1 MRNMKY
7 KILVLLTAIALLTSC
22 GKDWLDINNDPNQ
35 PDKPYIT
42 LLLPGIQY
50 DISDYLSSGYM
61 NLGYI
66 TGVYVH
72 QISSRESI
80 DQYGIAPDDAE
91 GYWELLYSRPLTD
104 LDLVIEV
111 GTENDYMKYVGIAK
125 VLKAYVY
132 SQMVDIW
139 GDIPYSEVNNIDII
153 APVFDDDAAIYA
165 ELFDMID
172 EGIAAMQN
180 TASENLF
187 EPGLD
192 DLIYNGDMSKWIKAA
207 NTLKLKL
214 YNQVRETTLWDAAA
228 VNTLLAGDLIE
239 AGDDFMMYFGTTNNP
254 ENRNPAMADEYSGSQ
269 ISTYLSPWFFEIMN
283 GENPDILNG
292 TVDPRIPYYFCN
304 QYRAGGTENP
314 PEYMNG
320 DFVSIYFGGTGPNGD
335 HAGRST
341 FTMIGFYPAGGR
353 YDDGVGVG
361 TLGGD
366 DALGNAPMRFITYP
380 DRLFIEAELAAEE
393 GINAAN
399 QRTLFEDA
407 VRASF
412 DLIDQIIAGTGDGG
426 AVPFSGLATDETYI
440 TNVMTEYDA
449 ATAEEQF
456 EMIMTQKWIQSF
468 GSNVDSYTD
477 YRRTGYPVMF
487 DPNTDPT
494 DGGPD
499 GSGPVPSQ
507 CTRGYPVSFP
517 WPNSE
522 LDLNANAPDQK
533 IITSTRVFWDID

>member
-7 KILVLLTAIALLTSC
+7 KILVLLTVIALLTGCS
-22 GKDWLDINNDPNQ
+22 KEWLDINNDPNQ
-35 PDKPYIT
+35 PDKPYIN

-50 DISDYLSSGYM
+50 DIADYLSTGYM

-66 TGVYVH
+66 TGTYVH

-80 DQYGIAPDDAE
+80 DQYGIAADDAE

-104 LDLVIEV
+104 LDLLIEQ

-125 VLKAYVY
+125 VLKAYVF
-132 SQMVDIW
+132 SQMVDVW
-139 GDIPYSEVNNIDII
+139 GNIPYSEVNNIDII
-153 APVFDDDAAIYA
+153 APVFDADEVIYPQ
-165 ELFDMID
+165 LLTMID

-180 TASENLF
+180 TASENIF
-187 EPGLD
+187 EPGAD
-192 DLIYNGDMSKWIKAA
+192 DMIYGGDMSLWIKAA

-214 YNQVRETTLWDAAA
+214 YNQVRLSSMWNAAA

-239 AGDDFMMYFGTTNNP
+239 SGEDFMFYFGVTNNP
-254 ENRNPAMADEYSGSQ
+254 ENRNPGMADEYSGSQ
-269 ISTYLSPWFFEIMN
+269 ISTYISPWFYEILN
-283 GENPDILNG
+283 GENPDIFNG

-304 QYRAGGTENP
+304 QHRSETENP

-320 DFVSIYFGGTGPNGD
+320 DFVSIYFGGTGINGD

-366 DALGNAPMRFITYP
+366 HALGNAPMRFLTYA
-380 DRLFIEAELAAEE
+380 DRLFIEAELASEE

-399 QRTLFEDA
+399 ERTLYEDG
-407 VRASF
+407 VTASF
-412 DLIDQIIAGTGDGG
+412 DLINQIIVGTGD
-426 AVPFSGLATDETYI
+426 AVPNIDGTAYI
-440 TNVMTEYDA
+440 ASVMVEYDA

-456 EMIMTQKWIQSF
+456 EMIMTQKWIQSW
-468 GSNVDSYTD
+468 GANVDSYTD
-477 YRRTGYPVMF
+477 YRRTAYPVMF
-487 DPNTDPT
+487 DPNSNGGVQ

-499 GSGPVPSQ
+499 GSGPTPTQVS
-507 CTRGYPVSFP
+507 RGYPLSFP

-533 IITSTRVFWDID
+533 VITAANVFWDIN